1 MKYRIAVAVAPL
13 RREPSDRSEMVSQGL
28 FGEQLDVLEKQE
40 KWSMI
45 RMQSDGYE
53 GWVDNKQVELDPSVD
68 DSVMV
73 NIPLMRI
80 LHAGNEHGWVT
91 AGAVVS
97 AQSIAAQE
105 QMSWSGSKED
115 VEKCARLFLN
125 APYLWGGRTVMGID
139 CSGFTQ
145 LVMRLNG
152 VSIPRDAYQQ
162 AEMGA
167 TISFIEETQ
176 IGDLAFFDNAEGRII
191 HVGIVMRNS
200 EDQVEIIHASGKVR
214 VDVLDH
220 QGIFNRESGSYTH
233 KLRIIKRMV

>member
-105 QMSWSGSKED
+105 QMSWSGSRED

-220 QGIFNRESGSYTH
+220 QGIFNRDSGSYTH
-233 KLRIIKRMV
+233 KLRIIKRMA